1 MKLWKYSRILSTKVV
16 SWYVWIQKILEKMK
30 PKKKKK
36 KDKKISM
43 KYKCPLNDI
52 NTAEVPQTSSHIWH
66 ETHTLLLVTQWL
78 VLPRYM

>member
-36 KDKKISM
+36 RQEN
-43 KYKCPLNDI
+43 LN
-52 NTAEVPQTSSHIWH
+52 EVQMPFEWH
-66 ETHTLLLVTQWL
+66 
-78 VLPRYM
+78 